1 MIETPAG
8 ELVEGRLGRLAR
20 QLADLHD
27 AFPIPATGVR
37 LFVLAVLS
45 GMFAVLSPYFLLP
58 QNLTNVTINVCM
70 AGVVACP
77 LTLLMVARQIDISVG
92 SAVSW
97 SAVVFAVALP
107 ALGLPLAL
115 LAAFAG
121 AFAVAAING
130 VAVTKIGINSLIVT
144 LATLS
149 IFRGAAR
156 LLAGGQSIPVY
167 NFDFIGYTRVL
178 GILPIPVLILLVVVA
193 VYYFLMRYT
202 VYGRHMYALGANPRA
217 SRLAGVKTSRN
228 MLAAFLMVSVGVTL
242 ATVISVSQLGT
253 TPVDLG
259 SGLELIAITGII
271 LGGASLAGGKGSVL
285 GTLSAL
291 LILAVLDNGMTL
303 LNIYAFWQD
312 VVRGSVLLAA
322 VTVDQLRIRLDSVE
336 DENE

>member
-1 MIETPAG
+1 MIETAVSEHPQ
-8 ELVEGRLGRLAR
+8 GRLSRLAR
-20 QLADLHD
+20 QLGDLHER
-27 AFPIPATGVR
+27 FPIPATGVR
-37 LFVLAVLS
+37 LFVLVVLS
-45 GMFAVLSPYFLLP
+45 GMFAILSPYFLLP

-97 SAVVFAVALP
+97 SAVVFAVSLP
-107 ALGLPLAL
+107 VLGLPLAL
-115 LAAFAG
+115 LAGFAG
-121 AFAVAAING
+121 ALAVTAING
-130 VAVTKIGINSLIVT
+130 FAVTVIGINSLIVT

-156 LLAGGQSIPVY
+156 LLAGGQTVPVHD
-167 NFDFIGYTRVL
+167 FDFIGYTRVFD
-178 GILPIPVLILLVVVA
+178 ILPFPVLILILVVA
-193 VYYFLMRYT
+193 AYYFLMRFT

-217 SRLAGVKTSRN
+217 ARLAGVKTSRN
-228 MLAAFLMVSVGVTL
+228 LLVAFLMVSVGVTL
-242 ATVISVSQLGT
+242 ASLISVSQLGT

-271 LGGASLAGGKGSVL
+271 LGGASLSGGKGSVL
-285 GTLSAL
+285 GTMSAL

-303 LNIYAFWQD
+303 MNVYAFWQD

-322 VTVDQLRIRLDSVE
+322 VTVDQLRVRLGDAE
-336 DENE
+336 DGNE